1 MAKTRKSS
9 RFVIFFVAPPRNTLA
24 GDAWKHCVSDENS
37 NGANTRKK
45 QTGKPR
51 LAFGI
56 T

>member
-1 MAKTRKSS
+1 MAKTRKFS
-9 RFVIFFVAPPRNTLA
+9 RFLIFFVAPPRNIIV
-24 GDAWKHCVSDENS
+24 GDPWKHCVSDENS
-37 NGANTRKK
+37 NGRNTRKK